1 MSRGKR
7 LEGKVQVRLKW
18 NKAPSCSL
26 KVAPFPLQLAV
37 TPREAA
43 QNLEVCSPIRE
54 LKKKGLPFLEQD
66 EDSSVCCFLESFEK

>member
-1 MSRGKR
+1 MSFGER
-7 LEGKVQVRLKW
+7 LEGKVQVQLKQ

-43 QNLEVCSPIRE
+43 QSLEVCSPIHE
-54 LKKKGLPFLEQD
+54 LKEKRLPFLEQG
-66 EDSSVCCFLESFEK
+66 EESSICCFLESFEK